1 MKLTEQQKEEIKEII
16 SDKYL
21 NGETPNENDRLQ
33 EDLGMDSIDLVDFVM
48 DIEQMFDIA
57 IPDEQWRATK
67 TINDVFQ
74 IIDKTL

>member
-21 NGETPNENDRLQ
+21 NGETPNDTDRFE
-33 EDLGMDSIDLVDFVM
+33 EDLGMVDLDLLELVVEL
-48 DIEQMFDIA
+48 EQVFDIA